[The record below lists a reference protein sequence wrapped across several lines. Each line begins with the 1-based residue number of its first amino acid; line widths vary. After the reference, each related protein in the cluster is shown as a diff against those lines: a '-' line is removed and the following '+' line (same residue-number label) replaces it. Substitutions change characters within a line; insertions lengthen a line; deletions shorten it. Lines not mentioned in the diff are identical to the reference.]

1 MRRASTILGA
11 VGVVLLVAAALWL
24 LIAPGQ
30 LVKYPNDVD
39 KTIAA
44 TGTMKLF
51 MDPSTGTSLAQP
63 QTIKLTIERRLHVVA
78 STSSQAT
85 VQETST
91 ERADPLPSLQLQQRY
106 VIDRRSMKDVPSPDA
121 YAYTSANA
129 VDRSPAY
136 AINLPLDAGAGPY
149 NVWKNEA
156 GRAYPFRRAGDAFER
171 DGVTLVPY
179 TGTLE
184 NAPAEAA
191 YVEQLASQGIPK
203 QLSLKQLTPMLKA
216 QGVDPSSLA
225 AAVLPALTRS
235 DRAAVQ
241 QLLAK
246 PIPLSYRVS
255 VSTRLLV
262 EPDTGTIVSLDR
274 IGQTFSATASFA
286 GIAGV
291 VSVLSSSRYA
301 DNAVVQGAL
310 SALKKLTTPPPVKVF
325 ELAYGQTPASVADIA
340 AYAKDKATAKRM
352 VETTIPLIAALAGA
366 VALLSGVVVRRRSR
380 VPATV

>member
-11 VGVVLLVAAALWL
+11 VGVVLLIGAALWL

-30 LVKYPNDVD
+30 LVKYPSDVD
-39 KTIAA
+39 KTVAA

-51 MDPSTGTSLAQP
+51 MDPATGAPLAQP
-63 QTIKLTIERRLHVVA
+63 RTLQLSIQRHLRVVA

-91 ERADPLPSLQLQQRY
+91 ERAAPLPALQLQQRY
-106 VIDRRSMKDVPSPDA
+106 VIDRRSMKDVPSSAA
-121 YAYTSANA
+121 YAYTPSNS

-136 AINLPLDAGAGPY
+136 SINLPLDSGSGPY

-156 GRAYPFRRAGDAFER
+156 GRAYPFRRSGDSVER

-184 NAPAEAA
+184 NAPATPA

-203 QLSLKQLTPMLKA
+203 QLSLAQLTPMLKQ
-216 QGVDPSSLA
+216 QGVDPSALA
-225 AAVLPALTRS
+225 DVVLPVLSRS
-235 DRAAVQ
+235 DRAEVQ

-255 VSTRLLV
+255 VNTRLLV
-262 EPDTGTIVSLDR
+262 EPGTGTIVSLDR
-274 IGQTFSATASFA
+274 IGQTFSATANVS
-286 GIAGV
+286 GLAGV
-291 VSVLSSSRYA
+291 VTVLSSSRYA
-301 DNAVVQGAL
+301 GSKVVQGVLAAL
-310 SALKKLTTPPPVKVF
+310 QKLTTPSPVKVF
-325 ELAYGQTPASVADIA
+325 EVSYGQTPASVADIA
-340 AYAKDKATAKRM
+340 AYAKDKASGKTM
-352 VETTIPLIAALAGA
+352 VESTIPLIAALAGA
-366 VALLSGVVVRRRSR
+366 AALIVGIVLHRRSR